1 MGCTSSKKLAKIH
14 NTGFDLMD
22 TDGDHKVSKEEIEIV
37 AQYFHRFSV
46 LQSQTRHTEL
56 VATGSVDYLYK
67 VIDKKVGSNLKRKD
81 FTICTEF
88 LVKCYRN
95 FKCKEILSKERKR
108 LYGSSKV
115 NKFLDGLK
123 VLINILS
130 LYFQKK

>member
-1 MGCTSSKKLAKIH
+1 MNTTDVMFLYVLGKKKNIQKL
-14 NTGFDLMD
+14 
-22 TDGDHKVSKEEIEIV
+22 
-37 AQYFHRFSV
+37 
-46 LQSQTRHTEL
+46 
-56 VATGSVDYLYK
+56 
-67 VIDKKVGSNLKRKD
+67 NLKRKD

-95 FKCKEILSKERKR
+95 FECKEILSKERKR

>member
-1 MGCTSSKKLAKIH
+1 MGCASSKKLAKIH

-81 FTICTEF
+81 F
-88 LVKCYRN
+88 
-95 FKCKEILSKERKR
+95 
-108 LYGSSKV
+108 
-115 NKFLDGLK
+115 NKFAYIIPAERWQNELLPALRNNEINRLK
-123 VLINILS
+123 QLS
-130 LYFQKK
+130 N

>member
-46 LQSQTRHTEL
+46 LQSQTRHAEL

-81 FTICTEF
+81 F
-88 LVKCYRN
+88 
-95 FKCKEILSKERKR
+95 
-108 LYGSSKV
+108 
-115 NKFLDGLK
+115 NKFAYIIPAERWQNELLPALRNNEINRLK
-123 VLINILS
+123 QLS
-130 LYFQKK
+130 N